1 MHHGQRKSL
10 YLHSQHTYK
19 PSYSNPFFKNQRPKK
34 SKRFYYSLALLLISL
49 AGWFYFLL
57 FSDIFKITDWEI
69 NGLKAYS
76 KNEVNSSLQSFLQDS
91 HLLIFKNSN
100 ALSFNKNNFKE
111 YLNAHYAFQDINV
124 IKYYPHK
131 IIINLKEKENKEI
144 IYNNNKIYVVAD
156 DGTIILKKEG
166 IDNWFTITETNT
178 DEFSATSTVESYSL
192 DINKVLK
199 DAQDKSL
206 ASYPIFCD
214 AYYSKDPGIGQI
226 YPAADTLKIINEF
239 IDNLHERTN
248 IKIKLVSL
256 IKNQLNPKIIVYTE
270 NNWKIYLN
278 NTDAGQKQFYKLYI
292 TFQEQIKDLNKPLE
306 YIDLRFGDRVYLK

>member
-1 MHHGQRKSL
+1 
-10 YLHSQHTYK
+10 
-19 PSYSNPFFKNQRPKK
+19 
-34 SKRFYYSLALLLISL
+34 
-49 AGWFYFLL
+49 
-57 FSDIFKITDWEI
+57 
-69 NGLKAYS
+69 
-76 KNEVNSSLQSFLQDS
+76 LQDS